1 MHTYIHTHTHTHRKS
16 VLHDLLSSNNRCDL
30 ESCSEQLALHGPVY
44 VEALLWLYRSKGEHE
59 IVLSALQESKC
70 ILPAGLYL
78 YLPFFLYFSPTLS
91 PSLPLSLSHSISLI
105 LFFSLYI
112 LTYGCISHTLSIS
125 FSLYLLLSLSPAL
138 FLSIGCWTQTQ
149 FYHWTADYL
158 RWLW

>member
-1 MHTYIHTHTHTHRKS
+1 MLPHTYIHPHAHIHTHTHTHTHTHRKS

-91 PSLPLSLSHSISLI
+91 PSLAPSLSPI
-105 LFFSLYI
+105 LFLSFYFSPYI
-112 LTYGCISHTLSIS
+112 YLHMDVSHTLS
-125 FSLYLLLSLSPAL
+125 L
-138 FLSIGCWTQTQ
+138 FLFHSISYSPSLPL
-149 FYHWTADYL
+149 FFF
-158 RWLW
+158 R